1 MIFLK
6 YLLYTS
12 CHLCFLTAVSL
23 SMSCTR
29 SFLPVSR
36 LWVSHRWNSE
46 HGEGECEWKERA
58 MLCQQLTAGWVSQ
71 EDARGVTTVPGK
83 SEPFP
88 WHLAVVKGKMDR
100 WVLILQALLP
110 AAPKMPSKNLLL
122 TGSCGL
128 LKIWDCPGS
137 SIMLLRGWPWFC
149 LGQPAGI
156 STPGLVQWW
165 QATETTVMGKG
176 DKIQLQV
183 NNSAQQT
190 FPWEGKS
197 PWPSIL
203 SMTVLRILWYFSWS
217 CMWPWPLPFMVT
229 WSYCSSLRKRVSVN
243 AVPGFLKAAPSHI

>member
-128 LKIWDCPGS
+128 LNT
-137 SIMLLRGWPWFC
+137 LLRHCWIPGCAVKMYVPTASCCCLPLSHAHTSKQRKQLTPLAKKGWPKC
-149 LGQPAGI
+149 PRPHPRVLNKLGRR
-156 STPGLVQWW
+156 LV
-165 QATETTVMGKG
+165 G
-176 DKIQLQV
+176 
-183 NNSAQQT
+183 
-190 FPWEGKS
+190 PWS
-197 PWPSIL
+197 PL
-203 SMTVLRILWYFSWS
+203 
-217 CMWPWPLPFMVT
+217 
-229 WSYCSSLRKRVSVN
+229 
-243 AVPGFLKAAPSHI
+243 